1 LVFRFHQMSWQE
13 GIPNEL
19 LAPSGL
25 FQVYKREVIDSL
37 FYSLLSGEK
46 EIMKKP
52 IFELCILS
60 LFMSITHP
68 FPLKAE
74 MEETP
79 SYQGVVTD
87 KRDPREI
94 EDDRY
99 WYGKEDEKEFLRY
112 TTDKDMEKY
121 KVVNDP
127 DFSNAQWGPW
137 TMERGKDDVIV
148 FKKHHGT
155 TLLFYGNPLIL
166 ETISE
171 TPIGANIHFGE
182 LETEESSYKVEDKL
196 LLQLE
201 GEKSEKKK
209 KSEGE
214 EEDREPIII
223 RNEYPGG
230 YEYQTVRKY
239 TDVGV
244 WVVMRPR

>member
-1 LVFRFHQMSWQE
+1 
-13 GIPNEL
+13 
-19 LAPSGL
+19 
-25 FQVYKREVIDSL
+25 
-37 FYSLLSGEK
+37 
-46 EIMKKP
+46 MKKR
-52 IFELCILS
+52 IFGLCLLP
-60 LFMSITHP
+60 LFMGVTHP
-68 FPLKAE
+68 SPIKAE
-74 MEETP
+74 MKETP

-87 KRDPREI
+87 KRDPKEM

-137 TMERGKDDVIV
+137 TMERGRDDVIV

-182 LETEESSYKVEDKL
+182 LDTEESSYEVEDKL

-201 GEKSEKKK
+201 GERSAEKKK
-209 KSEGE
+209 REGMD
-214 EEDREPIII
+214 EDQEPIII